1 MHPDSL
7 EAWLCVCVC
16 VCVYVCVCVCVCV
29 WGGCICLLCSLL
41 AMQRCRDCWSA
52 YHVLTLYA
60 THTHTHTHSAQALH
74 FKDSRV

>member
-16 VCVYVCVCVCVCV
+16 VCVYVCVCVCVCLGWV
-29 WGGCICLLCSLL
+29 HMPVVFSVGYAEVPGLLVGLPCSYLV
-41 AMQRCRDCWSA
+41 C
-52 YHVLTLYA
+52 H